1 MSKENNNSKKPVNTA
16 AKKENEKKGNN
27 KVQTDVRAGKL
38 KLFSISSF
46 IILLVIVIAVN
57 IIFGLK
63 INNTS
68 IDDYLTYDMTATGQN
83 SVSEVT
89 INYLHS
95 LPEGT
100 HIRIVGLCDRPK
112 NLRDTPYEYVVP
124 LLDDYVSVSEGKVT
138 VEYIDPTKYPSIIA
152 ELDPNGVY
160 DLANATGYVV
170 CCNGNVVQISPVD
183 CFTYDNEYLQYGY
196 YLPTSNIV
204 EQKFTSAIVN
214 LTQGYSYTAY
224 FVRGLGEGSHD
235 QLSNMLASMGI
246 DSQDIMASDSFVV
259 PSDCDLLIISG
270 INSDITDSMIEAIKN
285 YLSGGGKL
293 IVAVN
298 YYNTNV
304 TESFT
309 KLNMLLAN
317 YNINIGN
324 SLVVENTPAY
334 QINSDPY
341 NTLLDVASA
350 YVDVAGGSTS
360 LRNSYARPVTD
371 ADTPYTYISITPI
384 MSTSPNATIGI
395 FDQTNGNIVQSA
407 QSAKINIGMYATFTG
422 TPTPPD
428 VYVFGTLNFTSDEY
442 ISAFGYNDAN
452 VVFIRNTIRN
462 MLAADDSVF
471 VEGKALSDYSID
483 TTKVNGNTVTILTF
497 VLVAI
502 IPLAFVV
509 AGVVVYNKRKNL

>member
-1 MSKENNNSKKPVNTA
+1 MSKDNKNLNTPA
-16 AKKENEKKGNN
+16 KAGNITKKEDKKA
-27 KVQTDVRAGKL
+27 KVQTDARAGKL

-46 IILLVIVIAVN
+46 IILLLIVLALN

-68 IDDYLTYDMTATGQN
+68 IDDYLTFDMTTTGQN
-83 SVSEVT
+83 SVSSIT
-89 INYLHS
+89 INYLHD
-95 LPEGT
+95 LPADT
-100 HIRIVGLCDRPK
+100 HVRIVGLMDRPT

-138 VEYIDPTKYPSIIA
+138 VEYINPTKYPSIIS

-170 CCNGNVVQISPVD
+170 AYDGKLIFINPVD

-224 FVRGLGEGSHD
+224 FVTGLGEGSHD
-235 QLSNMLASMGI
+235 QLSNMLASMSI
-246 DSQDIMASDSFVV
+246 DSQDIQASDSFTV
-259 PSDCDLLIISG
+259 PSDCSLLILNG
-270 INSDITDSMIEAIKN
+270 INTDITDSMVEAIKD
-285 YLSGGGKL
+285 YLSAGGKM

-304 TESFT
+304 SEIYP
-309 KLNMLLAN
+309 KLNTLLSY
-317 YNINIGN
+317 YNIRINN
-324 SLVVENTPAY
+324 ALLVENNPGY

-341 NTLLDVASA
+341 NSLVDVASA
-350 YVDVAGGSTS
+350 YQELAGGNTR
-360 LRNSYARPVTD
+360 LRNSYARPITE
-371 ADTPYTYISITPI
+371 ADTPYSYIQVAPI
-384 MSTSPNATIGI
+384 VATSSSANFGIYDAT
-395 FDQTNGNIVQSA
+395 TGNIVQNVNTASF
-407 QSAKINIGMYATFTG
+407 NVGMYATFTG

-428 VYVFGTLNFTSDEY
+428 VYVFGTLTFTSDEY
-442 ISAFGYNDAN
+442 ISNFGFNDAN
-452 VVFIRNTIRN
+452 IVFTRNIIRN

-483 TTKVNGNTVTILTF
+483 TTKVNGNTVTVLTF
-497 VLVAI
+497 ILVAV

>member
-1 MSKENNNSKKPVNTA
+1 MSKDNAKN
-16 AKKENEKKGNN
+16 AKKNDKKEKS
-27 KVQTDVRAGKL
+27 VQTDVRAGKL
-38 KLFSISSF
+38 KLFSVSSF
-46 IILLVIVIAVN
+46 VILLVIVIAVN
-57 IIFGLK
+57 IIFSLK

-89 INYLHS
+89 INYLHQ
-95 LPEGT
+95 LPADT
-100 HIRIVGLCDRPK
+100 HIRIVGLTDRPT
-112 NLRDTPYEYVVP
+112 NLRDTPYEYIVP
-124 LLDDYVSVSEGKVT
+124 LLDDYVSISEGKVT
-138 VEYIDPTKYPSIIA
+138 VEYINPTKYPSIIA

-170 CCNGNVVQISPVD
+170 SCNGQIIQINPID

-196 YLPTSNIV
+196 YLPTANIV

-214 LTQGYSYTAY
+214 LTQGYSYKAY
-224 FVRGLGEGSHD
+224 FVTGLGEGTHE
-235 QLSNMLASMGI
+235 QLSNMLASMSI
-246 DSQDIMASDSFVV
+246 ASEEIMASDNFVV
-259 PSDCDLLIISG
+259 PSDCDLLILNG
-270 INSDITDSMIEAIKN
+270 INTDITESMIEAIKT
-285 YLSGGGKL
+285 YLSGGGKM

-304 TESFT
+304 NESFT

-317 YNINIGN
+317 YNICIGN
-324 SLVVENTPAY
+324 SLIVENDPAH

-341 NTLLDVASA
+341 NTLIDVASD
-350 YVDVAGGSTS
+350 YVETAGGYTS
-360 LRNSYARPVTD
+360 LRNSYARPITD
-371 ADTPYTYISITPI
+371 ADTPYGYITISPIFTTSSNTSI
-384 MSTSPNATIGI
+384 GV
-395 FDQTNGNIVQSA
+395 FDQTTGNIVQSA
-407 QSAKINIGMYATFTG
+407 STAKFNIGMYATFTG

-428 VYVFGTLNFTSDEY
+428 VYVFGTLTFTSDDY

-483 TTKVNGNTVTILTF
+483 TTKINSNTVTVLTF
-497 VLVAI
+497 ILVAI
-502 IPLAFVV
+502 IPLAFVI